1 MGLAHVTAP
10 GRGATDRLLADV
22 AGRLAADGL
31 RVLGA
36 LRPADGPTG
45 FCDSDLW
52 LLPDG
57 PRLRIT
63 QSLGAGSTACR
74 MDAGALEAAVGHVAA
89 RLAADGADIV
99 ILNKFGLREA
109 DGHGFRALIAAAL
122 AQGVPVL
129 IGVSDA
135 HRAAF
140 ARFAG
145 GMATALPPDADAL
158 LGWVRA
164 VTGATTI
171 QEA

>member
-10 GRGATDRLLADV
+10 GRGATDRLLGDV
-22 AGRLAADGL
+22 AGRLAAEGL

-36 LRPADGPTG
+36 LRPADGATG

-57 PRLRIT
+57 PRRRIT
-63 QSLGAGSTACR
+63 QRLGAGSTACR
-74 MDAGALEAAVGHVAA
+74 MDAGALEDAVGQVAA
-89 RLAADGADIV
+89 RLAATGADIL

-109 DGHGFRALIAAAL
+109 EGHGFRALIGAAL
-122 AQGVPVL
+122 GQRVPVL
-129 IGVSDA
+129 IGVSDT

-140 ARFAG
+140 DLFAG
-145 GMATALPPDADAL
+145 GMATALPPDAAAVA
-158 LGWVRA
+158 GWVRR
-164 VTGATTI
+164 VTGASMI